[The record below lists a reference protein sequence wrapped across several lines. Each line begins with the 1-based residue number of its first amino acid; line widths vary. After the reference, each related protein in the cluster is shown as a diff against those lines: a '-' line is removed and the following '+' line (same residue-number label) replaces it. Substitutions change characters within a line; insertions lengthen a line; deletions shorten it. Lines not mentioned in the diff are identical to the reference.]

1 MGEAQGTLFQPEF
14 NRAVKVQS
22 FDQKITSHAGA
33 ILLREA
39 DHKLG
44 LVESL
49 VEQITDP
56 RHPDKIRYTATE
68 LIRERIYAMAL
79 GDEDQDDLD
88 RLAHDPAMRMATW
101 NRPGQEVLD
110 QRLASQPTQS
120 RLIDWLANESG
131 NLEALRHSLFDW
143 THRHLRST
151 GRKYSRQGHQAYSDG
166 HAVMRATI
174 DIDSFPINVHGHQ
187 QGGKYNGHYHAKV
200 YHPLVASFCVDG
212 DYDHGGSRFGNG
224 FLHAILREGQ
234 VHTAQGMNRFTKQV
248 VSHARQMARS
258 FDLRLDAGYTIGRVM
273 DSITDENVRFCGRL
287 KKNPVLER
295 LAASHL
301 ARPAGRPPKK
311 GYEKV
316 IELGKYQAKG
326 WKHAQRVILVIVD
339 KPDPKTGQLRL
350 FPRHF
355 FLVTNWPKT
364 LRSGEQLLAHYRK
377 RGTFEDRLGE
387 FNAVI
392 GPHLSSKEFVENE
405 AVMLLSMLAFNL
417 STILRNELEAA
428 TGGSWDLER
437 FQQTVLRAG
446 GRVTKHARRL
456 WLSVESSVSGFWSL
470 LTKQLAKLTLSSLW
484 SPPKG
489 ARSQAYIP
497 PPPHAHRSLVLRG

>member
-14 NRAVKVQS
+14 NRSIKVQW

-33 ILLREA
+33 VLLRET
-39 DHKLG
+39 DHQLG

-49 VEQITDP
+49 VGQIADP
-56 RHPDKIRYTATE
+56 RDPNRIRYTASE

-101 NRPGQEVLD
+101 NRPGQEVLE

-120 RLIDWLANESG
+120 RLIDWLAHLPG
-131 NLEALRHSLFDW
+131 NREALRYGLFDW

-151 GRKYSRQGHQAYSDG
+151 GHQHPAYNGG

-174 DIDSFPINVHGHQ
+174 DIDSFPIQVHGHQ
-187 QGGKYNGHYHAKV
+187 QGGKYNGHYRDTV

-212 DYDHGGSRFGNG
+212 DYDRAGSRFGNG
-224 FLHAILREGQ
+224 FIHAILREGQ
-234 VHTAQGMNRFTKQV
+234 VHTAQGMNRFTKNV
-248 VSHARQMARS
+248 ISHARQMARS

-273 DSITDENVRFCGRL
+273 DAITDENVRFIGRL
-287 KKNPVLER
+287 KKNPVLDR
-295 LAASHL
+295 LAEPHL
-301 ARPAGRPPKK
+301 VRPPGRPPKE
-311 GYEKV
+311 GYQKV
-316 IELGKYQAKG
+316 IELGKHKAEG
-326 WKHAQRVILVIVD
+326 WQHAQRLILVIVD
-339 KPDPKTGQLRL
+339 KPDPRTGQLHL
-350 FPRHF
+350 FPRYF
-355 FLVTNWPKT
+355 FLITNWPLS

-392 GPHLSSKEFVENE
+392 GPHLSSSEFVENE
-405 AVMLLSMLAFNL
+405 TTMLLSLLAFNL
-417 STILRNELEAA
+417 STMLRNELEAA

-456 WLSVESSVSGFWSL
+456 WLSVEASVSGFWSV
-470 LTKQLAKLTLSSLW
+470 LTKRIATLRLSSRW
-484 SPPKG
+484 PQPQG
-489 ARSQAYIP
+489 VRSREYIP
-497 PPPHAHRSLVLRG
+497 PPAHSHLSLVHRG

>member
-1 MGEAQGTLFQPEF
+1 MGEAQGTLFEPKF
-14 NRAVKVQS
+14 NRTIKVQT

-33 ILLREA
+33 VLLRET
-39 DHKLG
+39 DHQLG

-49 VEQITDP
+49 TEQITDP
-56 RHPDKIRYTATE
+56 RHPDKIRYTANE

-101 NRPGQEVLD
+101 NRPGQEVLE

-120 RLIDWLANESG
+120 RLIDWLANIPG
-131 NLEALRHSLFDW
+131 NREALRHSLFDW

-151 GRKYSRQGHQAYSDG
+151 GHNRQGDSGG
-166 HAVMRATI
+166 HVVMRATI
-174 DIDSFPINVHGHQ
+174 DIDSFPIKVHGHQ
-187 QGGKYNGHYHAKV
+187 QGGKYNGHYRDTV

-212 DYDHGGSRFGNG
+212 DYDHAGSRFGNG
-224 FLHAILREGQ
+224 FIHATLRQGQ
-234 VHTAQGMNRFTKQV
+234 VHTAQGMQRFTERV
-248 VSHARQMARS
+248 ISHARQMARS

-273 DSITDENVRFCGRL
+273 DAITAENVRFCGRL

-295 LAASHL
+295 LAAPHL
-301 ARPAGRPPKK
+301 SRTVGRPPKD
-311 GYEKV
+311 GYEQV
-316 IELGKYQAKG
+316 IELGKYQAEG
-326 WKHAQRVILVIVD
+326 WNHAQRLLLVIVD
-339 KPDPKTGQLRL
+339 KPDPETGQLRL
-350 FPRHF
+350 FPRYF
-355 FLVTNWPKT
+355 FLITNWPRT

-392 GPHLSSKEFVENE
+392 GPHLSSPEFVENE
-405 AVMLLSMLAFNL
+405 VTMLLSLLAFNL
-417 STILRNELEAA
+417 ATMLRNELEAA
-428 TGGSWDLER
+428 TGGSWDLQR

-446 GRVTKHARRL
+446 GRVTKHARRV
-456 WLSVESSVSGFWSL
+456 WLSVEASVGNFWSV
-470 LTKQLAKLTLSSLW
+470 LTKRIASLTLSSRW

-489 ARSQAYIP
+489 ARPQAYIP
-497 PPPHAHRSLVLRG
+497 PPPHSHLSLVLRD